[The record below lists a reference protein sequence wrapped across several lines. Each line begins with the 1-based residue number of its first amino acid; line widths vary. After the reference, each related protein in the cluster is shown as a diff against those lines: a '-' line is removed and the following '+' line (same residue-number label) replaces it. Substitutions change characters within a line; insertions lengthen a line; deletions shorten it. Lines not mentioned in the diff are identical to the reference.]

1 MLATEDFGGKA
12 GWSKM
17 TTNVGD
23 GTTAIV
29 RCVDCLHAHVKPGTG
44 GREWRCESP
53 TRELVGGQVY
63 RSDGRTFHWNLT
75 RLRECAAYTGLG

>member
-1 MLATEDFGGKA
+1 
-12 GWSKM
+12 M